1 MTIVGIGL
9 DLVKIDRIRAIA
21 ERWQARF
28 LDRLYT
34 EAERRYCQARP
45 APYASFAGRFAAKE
59 AMLKALGTGWSD
71 GISWHDMQVLNDRT
85 GRPRATVSGR
95 VHALM
100 QRAGVT
106 DIHVSL
112 SHDTDYAIAQA
123 VLIKTARHGARGSR
137 QAGKSSPR
145 PLPRTSRRSST

>member
-34 EAERRYCQARP
+34 EAERRYCLARP
-45 APYASFAGRFAAKE
+45 TPYASFAGRFAAKE
-59 AMLKALGTGWSD
+59 AVLKALGTGWAD
-71 GISWHDMQVLNDRT
+71 GISWHDIQVLNDQS

-95 VHALM
+95 VKTLM
-100 QRAGVT
+100 KRAGIT

-112 SHDTDYAIAQA
+112 SHDTDYAVAEVVLTKDSEQRIA
-123 VLIKTARHGARGSR
+123 
-137 QAGKSSPR
+137 SSGQQKKI
-145 PLPRTSRRSST
+145 RS

>member
-9 DLVKIDRIRAIA
+9 DLVKIDRVRAIA
-21 ERWQARF
+21 ERWQAKF
-28 LDRLYT
+28 LERLYT
-34 EAERRYCQARP
+34 PAERRACMKKA

-59 AMLKALGTGWSD
+59 ALLKALGTGWSD
-71 GISWHDMQVLNDRT
+71 GISWHDIQVLNDRT

-95 VHALM
+95 VRTLLR
-100 QRAGVT
+100 RAGVT

-123 VLIKTARHGARGSR
+123 VLTKDRQARGKR
-137 QAGKSSPR
+137 
-145 PLPRTSRRSST
+145 L